1 MCFNFRSKSG
11 RTPVNFGR
19 YQRNLF
25 TFSQTCLFFITYQI
39 LLGMAYLIFVILNL
53 MEQPVE
59 VLCYFILCYFL
70 CLDLMKS
77 VVLPLVIIATARTR
91 LPQLFS
97 SASSESRGRQFYV
110 RRPVISPRHQVQ
122 MAALAS
128 QEQLVTCITVTVA
141 ECSGRE

>member
-1 MCFNFRSKSG
+1 M
-11 RTPVNFGR
+11 
-19 YQRNLF
+19 
-25 TFSQTCLFFITYQI
+25 FFITYQI

-53 MEQPVE
+53 MGQPVE
-59 VLCYFILCYFL
+59 VLFYFILCYFL

-77 VVLPLVIIATARTR
+77 VILPLVIIATARTR

-97 SASSESRGRQFYV
+97 SASSAESRGRQFYV
-110 RRPVISPRHQVQ
+110 RLPVISPRHQVQ

-128 QEQLVTCITVTVA
+128 HEQLVTCITVTVA